1 MDLKGCW
8 ALACCLFALAH
19 VADAATVSPT
29 STVSVCDMT
38 DGSGGTA
45 SCGNKGVISVTS
57 ATFGRAAD
65 SRCIAMFTR
74 STCAVMD
81 VTSKARSLCDG
92 KSSCNVTLSA
102 FGLSSST
109 ICSDVWNKE
118 LAVSYTCT
126 GGASTVVGNSP
137 TSPATATSCA
147 GLPPALPL
155 GWAWPSSCSGAAVG
169 TVCKQ
174 TCPLG
179 LLGSV
184 SSNCT
189 SSGAWSGATGACLS
203 VACSSRPSSTP
214 ANAAGWPASC
224 APAAAG
230 DVCTANCST
239 GFIGRVCT
247 TCSKL
252 GISSSCSSS
261 GAWSS
266 PQGSCS
272 QVTCPGLPTQQP
284 PANSIG
290 WPATCAGLAAGQTC
304 GTKCA
309 EGYTG
314 ELQSTCSAAGSW
326 SSVAGSCTQV
336 TCAGTPTQE
345 QPANSQPWPAS
356 CAGQAVGQVC
366 ATKCAEG
373 FTGQLVSSCST
384 TGAWSP
390 VEGVC
395 QPAICPGLPTQEP
408 PANSAAWLDTCAGM
422 AIGQT
427 CSTSCAEGYEG
438 QLISSC
444 STAGEWSPVEGI
456 CQQATCP
463 GLPTQEQPANS
474 QPWPASCAGMAAGQ
488 ACATKCAEGFS
499 GMLTSGCYIGEG
511 WSPVEGRCEQ
521 ITCTG
526 LPPPAANSAGF
537 PGSCSGQ
544 PYQALCAAPCAPG
557 FSGGVS
563 STCGEDGQWS
573 EVEGA
578 CALVFCKAP
587 PPPAPN
593 ALWPA
598 NCAGMGSSAT
608 CRSTCSEGFSGA
620 LSTTCTANG
629 TWSAVEGSC
638 TQITCAGVPTLTPI
652 ANTTGWPDACLQQPY
667 GSVCVSR
674 CAAGYVGTNL
684 TSTCKADG
692 TWSQPGGTCYLPFC
706 PGMPPAKTPAYG
718 TGWPAN
724 CTNLLANSA
733 CRQACAP
740 GYSGSLVTRCFSNAT
755 WAPGFRG
762 NCTRDTCQ
770 GLPAASTQN
779 DTAGWPSS
787 CSGAAVSDSCSAPC
801 AAGWSGPGYKATCQ
815 AKNTWGAASGS
826 CTRDR
831 CSRMPT
837 DATPTSAGWPPSCA
851 NITSGSSCRAPCDSP
866 FGPGYSIQCSGKDS
880 WAAPTGTCP
889 EICSGPP
896 TAEPPEDSRGW
907 GASCA
912 NGNVVGF
919 RCIAGCAP
927 SFKGRYVSSCLGKN
941 QWGEVA
947 GSWEPLCKDVHRG
960 CATCRSVRVPGSD
973 NSTEL
978 QCSTCFAGWRLRR
991 DGVGK
996 TCDCSAGFMMNGT
1009 ADADSS
1015 WCVPCPRGQ
1024 YCPGGGADGN
1034 PDSRAFNCTPGL
1046 ATISEGAR
1054 SEQQCYTMP
1063 GYGRSITQNDDRG
1076 TVKIDVFICPIGTYN
1091 VGGNTVGCTKCG
1103 TGLTTTKTGA
1113 TNSTAC
1119 VAPPGSFADM
1129 GASAKTCPRG
1139 TYTPD
1144 FNSLPACLTCPAG
1157 ITTVRDNSTS
1167 IGHSKL
1173 ARKGY
1178 YLVNA
1183 TAAEECPMGSYQG
1196 REAEVYKCDEC
1207 PYGYQTRVEG
1217 AGGNAEC
1224 MAPPGVELQEGAEWV
1239 SECGLGSYKEGWN
1252 KNPCRPCGNGLTTA
1266 AAGSVSAEQCLIPA
1280 GWGTGEV
1287 KVCPP
1292 GTYNAGY
1299 NRKPCQECGTGFTS
1313 IEAGGEDED
1322 ACVVQSGWAM
1332 DIHFGIPKPCDVGT
1346 YSTGGTTDTPNA
1358 ECVPCP
1364 AGLTTQKDEA
1374 DSEEDCDVCVAGHGG
1389 ANCTA
1394 CPYDTF
1400 STGVHKRGDACMP
1413 CAPHTVS
1420 ARGSRHN
1427 SECLPELVDSDNDY
1441 FPLSNDSAW
1450 DNHDGVDSALDCGML
1465 CVSDSA
1471 CVMYRYSTDV
1481 LLRKCQLLL
1490 EAPDGGQAIA
1500 LKADS
1505 AGTGYAVYR
1514 VDANLKVGVRLS
1526 DEGSKTPEECMK
1538 ACSGTNACEL
1548 AALDAAALPG
1558 SAGPCVLYGSTL
1570 DSDWVGMYHVHG
1582 SKLFADMMQGSG
1594 S

>member
-8 ALACCLFALAH
+8 ALACCLLALAH
-19 VADAATVSPT
+19 VTDAATVSPT

-45 SCGNKGVISVTS
+45 SCGNQGVISVTS

-65 SRCIAMFTR
+65 SRCIALFTR

-81 VTSKARSLCDG
+81 VTSKARSLCEG

-102 FGLSSST
+102 FGLSSSI

-126 GGASTVVGNSP
+126 GGLT
-137 TSPATATSCA
+137 
-147 GLPPALPL
+147 
-155 GWAWPSSCSGAAVG
+155 
-169 TVCKQ
+169 
-174 TCPLG
+174 
-179 LLGSV
+179 
-184 SSNCT
+184 
-189 SSGAWSGATGACLS
+189 
-203 VACSSRPSSTP
+203 
-214 ANAAGWPASC
+214 
-224 APAAAG
+224 
-230 DVCTANCST
+230 
-239 GFIGRVCT
+239 
-247 TCSKL
+247 
-252 GISSSCSSS
+252 
-261 GAWSS
+261 
-266 PQGSCS
+266 
-272 QVTCPGLPTQQP
+272 
-284 PANSIG
+284 
-290 WPATCAGLAAGQTC
+290 AGQTC

-314 ELQSTCSAAGSW
+314 QMQSTCSVAGTW

-336 TCAGTPTQE
+336 TCAGTPTEQ

-373 FTGQLVSSCST
+373 YTGQLISSCST

-395 QPAICPGLPTQEP
+395 QPATYPGLPTQEP
-408 PANSAAWLDTCAGM
+408 PANSNGWPETCAGL

-444 STAGEWSPVEGI
+444 SMAGQWSPVEGV

-474 QPWPASCAGMAAGQ
+474 QPWPASCAGVAAGQ

-499 GMLTSGCYIGEG
+499 GMLSSGCYIGEG

-537 PGSCSGQ
+537 LVSCSGQ
-544 PYQALCAAPCAPG
+544 PYKGLCSAPCAPG

-573 EVEGA
+573 EVQGA

-598 NCAGMGSSAT
+598 NCAGMGSSAA
-608 CRSTCSEGFSGA
+608 CRSKCSEGFSGA

-629 TWSAVEGSC
+629 TWSPVEGSC

-718 TGWPAN
+718 TGWPTN
-724 CTNLLANSA
+724 CTNLLANSV
-733 CRQACAP
+733 CKQACAP

-762 NCTRDTCQ
+762 NCTRDTCP

-787 CSGAAVSDSCSAPC
+787 CSGAAVNESCNTPC
-801 AAGWSGPGYKATCQ
+801 AAGWSGPGYKATCL
-815 AKNTWGAASGS
+815 AKNTWSAASGS

-831 CSRMPT
+831 CSRMPSE
-837 DATPTSAGWPPSCA
+837 PTSNSAGWPASCA

-889 EICSGPP
+889 DICPGPP

-941 QWGEVA
+941 QWGEVT
-947 GSWEPLCKDVHRG
+947 GSCEPLCKDVHRG

-1015 WCVPCPRGQ
+1015 WCVPCPKGQ
-1024 YCPGGGADGN
+1024 YCPGGSADSN

-1063 GYGRSITQNDDRG
+1063 GYGRSTTQNDDRG

-1167 IGHSKL
+1167 IGHCKL

-1280 GWGTGEV
+1280 GWGV
-1287 KVCPP
+1287 
-1292 GTYNAGY
+1292 
-1299 NRKPCQECGTGFTS
+1299 PCQECGTGFTS

-1332 DIHFGIPKPCDVGT
+1332 DINFGIPKPCDVGT

-1364 AGLTTQKDEA
+1364 AGFTTQKDEA

-1394 CPYDTF
+1394 CPFDTF
-1400 STGVHKRGDACMP
+1400 STGVHKRGDACMR
-1413 CAPHTVS
+1413 CAPHTVA

-1450 DNHDGVDSALDCGML
+1450 DDHDGVDSALDCGQL
-1465 CVSDSA
+1465 CISDST

-1481 LLRKCQLLL
+1481 HLRKCQLLL
-1490 EAPDGGQAIA
+1490 EVPDGGQAIA

-1514 VDANLKVGVRLS
+1514 VDASLKVGVRLS

-1538 ACSGTNACEL
+1538 ACSGANACEL
-1548 AALDAAALPG
+1548 GAMDAAALPD

-1582 SKLFADMMQGSG
+1582 SKLFSDIMQGSG